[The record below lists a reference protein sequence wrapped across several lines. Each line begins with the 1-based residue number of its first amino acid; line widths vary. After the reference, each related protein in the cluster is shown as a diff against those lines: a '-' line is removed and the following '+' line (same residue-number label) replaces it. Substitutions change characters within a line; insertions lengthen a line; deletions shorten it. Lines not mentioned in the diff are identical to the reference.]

1 MSVRAA
7 AAVLYQV
14 LMYHPVEPVQQQQE
28 KQQCLVELVNGVP
41 GQCTASQRRLCV
53 VSLLKCPTCL
63 LLLLAACKSSPE
75 STSVCPL
82 PRAILLH
89 TFQRPFV
96 LPVLSSWPPR
106 ASNPL
111 RPACPLLHSGAAPPA
126 AAAAP
131 PPPYDDTATLRH
143 TRSTTP
149 FNVQPNP
156 VRLNHQPSPSSTQP
170 APSPVSRNTSPALEA
185 PRYPPKRLG
194 SHVNTSCGLGA
205 AHAGW
210 RTGASRTKTTTTARK
225 LYHNTTLRG
234 AFLCRTH
241 TICVE

>member
-1 MSVRAA
+1 MPA
-7 AAVLYQV
+7 
-14 LMYHPVEPVQQQQE
+14 
-28 KQQCLVELVNGVP
+28 LVSAQP
-41 GQCTASQRRLCV
+41 ASQPASSLRRL
-53 VSLLKCPTCL
+53 SLLKCPTCLLL

-210 RTGASRTKTTTTARK
+210 RTGASRSATTTTTRSPK
-225 LYHNTTLRG
+225 QHTTLRG
-234 AFLCRTH
+234 ASLCKPRA
-241 TICVE
+241 ICVE